1 MKAVEFTA
9 KIENNRISLPK
20 NKEYLIEGKEVKVI
34 VLIKEESNAFQQL
47 AQEEFLDGYA
57 KEDSMYDK
65 L

>member
-20 NKEYLIEGKEVKVI
+20 NQEYLIEGKEVKVI
-34 VLIKEESNAFQQL
+34 VLIKEENNAFEQL
-47 AQEEFLDGYA
+47 ATVEFFDGYA
-57 KEDSMYDK
+57 DEDSMYDK